1 MNYCENQYF
10 GHLVKGNLKGAISYL
25 SQFPEQKNRLDRL
38 LNRFEKEQFTTYGIE
53 PELEK
58 LLHFYRQYYRDVF
71 YLGMNGT
78 SAEEL
83 LCNKLAAHF
92 GITDT
97 KKLGDL
103 EETYVKDAFQK
114 KGYCFLGGR
123 TGGYYGPYI
132 WKHTEVKSYEVE
144 LPEGIQEYSVN
155 LLDGFI
161 MKSWLDYLSLG
172 EIGTGGWTDGDGIIN
187 CVKASYDLESESFQV
202 SLLKH
207 EAQHARDLYTAPN
220 LPSGDLEYRAKLVEL
235 IYSEERPLL
244 RQFLY
249 EAGEAGKDNGHAV
262 AAERIVRDFC
272 AALNQKKETLAALS
286 VEQIQ
291 ALARVLFDRSQILLE
306 QNAAFRNGIYG
317 GIQ

>member
-1 MNYCENQYF
+1 MKKQYF

-25 SQFPEQKNRLDRL
+25 SQFPEQKNRLERI
-38 LNRFEKEQFTTYGIE
+38 LNRFDKKQFTAYGIA

-58 LLHFYRQYYRDVF
+58 LLLFYQQYYLDAF
-71 YLGMNGT
+71 YLGMNEIR
-78 SAEEL
+78 AEKL

-92 GITDT
+92 GTADT
-97 KKLGDL
+97 KKLSDI
-103 EETYVKDAFQK
+103 EERYVKKAFQK
-114 KGYCFLGGR
+114 EGFFFLGGR

-132 WKHTEVKSYEVE
+132 WRNTETKTYKVE

-187 CVKASYDLESESFQV
+187 CVKAAYDLESESFRV

-207 EAQHARDLYTAPN
+207 EAQHARDLYAVPN
-220 LPSGDLEYRAKLVEL
+220 LPSADLEYRAKLVEL

-244 RQFLY
+244 HQFLF
-249 EAGEAGKDNGHAV
+249 EAGETTKDNGHAV
-262 AAERIVRDFC
+262 AADRIVREFC
-272 AALNQKKETLAALS
+272 AALNQKKETLSALS
-286 VEQIQ
+286 SEQIQ

-306 QNAAFRNGIYG
+306 KNSAFQNGI
-317 GIQ
+317 